1 MSRNDKTGF
10 GTRAIHAGQQP
21 DPTTGAVMTPIYA
34 TSTYAQEGPGEHKGW
49 EYSRSGN
56 PTRKAFEDC
65 LADLEGGT
73 RGLAF
78 ASGLAAESCILEM
91 LEPGDHVVAV
101 DDLYGGSF
109 RLFER
114 VRRRSMGLDFTY
126 VPADDTAAVEAAI
139 RPDTKLIWIETPTN
153 PLLKIADL
161 AAIAA
166 IARRHGVLTVADN
179 TFCSPYIQRP
189 IEQGID
195 IVVHSVTK
203 YVNGHSDMVGG
214 AIVIGDRPE
223 VAEKLAFL
231 QNATGGILS
240 PFDSF
245 LVLRGLKTLHLR
257 MERHSS
263 NGQKIAEWLV
273 GRREAEAVFY
283 PGLPDHPGH
292 AIARRQM
299 PGGFGGMISVRLK
312 TDKAGAVRL
321 LKAMKVFTL
330 AESLGGVESLI
341 GHPATMTHASIDP
354 ARRADLGITDG
365 LVRLS
370 VGVED
375 ADDLIADLE
384 QAFAVAEIG

>member
-73 RGLAF
+73 KGLAF

-126 VPADDTAAVEAAI
+126 VAADDTAAVEAAI

-321 LKAMKVFTL
+321 LKAVKVFTL

>member
-73 RGLAF
+73 KGLAF